1 MPTLRLSK
9 MAQQSL
15 SLWEGRKRIPMKKPS
30 ILVSF
35 LPLALLMLMLGVV
48 AYTFGSDSL
57 AGASQTVLLIASAVA
72 IAIGVFGYKRDF
84 AIFEQS
90 IAKAIGAMA
99 TPIVILL
106 FIGALSSTWMLSG
119 VVPLFIEYG
128 MHIIN
133 PTFFLPIACCIT
145 AAVSLLIGSSWTTI
159 ATIGLALLSIGEMQG
174 YSPGWI
180 AGALISGAYFGDKM
194 SPLSDTTV
202 LASST
207 TGVPIERHIRYM
219 FITTVPSMTVAL
231 LVFLGFGLA
240 NRGGLGAGTADV
252 HLMQA
257 LAGTFRLSPFLLVI
271 PVLTGL
277 MIWKRMPSVA
287 VLFLGTMLGVAGEL
301 VFQPQFLRSV
311 AETDGPLPLLRIVMQ
326 SVFSGVSASTGDAAL
341 DGLVTTGGMA
351 GMLNTIWLIICAVIF
366 GSCLQ
371 AAGMLQRITE
381 WLVGIARGVCGMVS
395 STVFATFLLNVL
407 TGDQYAAILLSGQM
421 FGKAYQQEGLESRLL
436 SRSLEDGGTVTSVL
450 VPWNTCG
457 MTQSTVL
464 GVPTLTYLPYCVFN
478 YVSPLMSI
486 LISAVGYKIY
496 RHSPLAATATPKST
510 ERI

>member
-1 MPTLRLSK
+1 
-9 MAQQSL
+9 
-15 SLWEGRKRIPMKKPS
+15 
-30 ILVSF
+30 
-35 LPLALLMLMLGVV
+35 MLMLGVV

-57 AGASQTVLLIASAVA
+57 AGASQTVLLIASAVVV
-72 IAIGVFGYKRDF
+72 AIGVFGYKRGYT
-84 AIFEQS
+84 IFEQA
-90 IAKAIGAMA
+90 IVKAIGAMA

-106 FIGALSSTWMLSG
+106 FIGALSSTWMVSG
-119 VVPLFIEYG
+119 VVPLFIDYG
-128 MHIIN
+128 MRIIN
-133 PTFFLPIACCIT
+133 PTFFLPVTCCIT

-159 ATIGLALLSIGEMQG
+159 ATVGLALISIGEMQN

-180 AGALISGAYFGDKM
+180 AGAIISGAYFGDKM

-219 FITTVPSMTVAL
+219 LITTVPSMTLTL
-231 LVFLGFGLA
+231 LVFLIFGLW
-240 NRGGLGAGTADV
+240 NGGNSGAEATDA

-257 LAGTFRLSPFLLVI
+257 LADTFHLSPCLLII
-271 PVLTGL
+271 PALTGL
-277 MIWKRMPSVA
+277 MIWKRLPSVA
-287 VLFLGTMLGVAGEL
+287 VLFVGTMLGVAGEL
-301 VFQPQFLRSV
+301 VFQPQLLRSL
-311 AETDGPLPLLRIVMQ
+311 AEADSPLPILRIAMQ
-326 SVFSGVSASTGDAAL
+326 SVFGGVSTSTGDAAL
-341 DGLVTTGGMA
+341 DGLVSTGGMA
-351 GMLNTIWLIICAVIF
+351 GMLNTIWLILCAVIF

-395 STVFATFLLNVL
+395 STVFTTFLLNVL
-407 TGDQYAAILLSGQM
+407 TGDQYASILLSGQM
-421 FGKAYQQEGLESRLL
+421 FGKAYQQEGLENRLL

-478 YVSPLMSI
+478 YVSPFMSI
-486 LISAVGYKIY
+486 LISAIGYKIY
-496 RHSPLAATATPKST
+496 RHKPLTT
-510 ERI
+510 EVQKAQDSI

>member
-1 MPTLRLSK
+1 
-9 MAQQSL
+9 
-15 SLWEGRKRIPMKKPS
+15 MKKPS

-57 AGASQTVLLIASAVA
+57 AGASQTVLLIASAVTV
-72 IAIGVFGYKRDF
+72 AIGVFGYRRDY

-90 IAKAIGAMA
+90 IAKAVGAMA

-119 VVPLFIEYG
+119 VVPLFIDYG
-128 MHIIN
+128 MRIIT

-145 AAVSLLIGSSWTTI
+145 AVVSLLIGSSWTTI
-159 ATIGLALLSIGEMQG
+159 ATIGLALVSIGEMQN
-174 YSPGWI
+174 YSEGWV
-180 AGALISGAYFGDKM
+180 AGAIISGAYFGDKM

-219 FITTVPSMTVAL
+219 LITTVPSLSVAL
-231 LVFLGFGLA
+231 LVFLGFGLM
-240 NRGGLGAGTADV
+240 NSGDLGAETSNV

-257 LAGTFRLSPFLLVI
+257 LGDTFHLSPLLLII
-271 PVLTGL
+271 PAVTGL
-277 MIWKRMPSVA
+277 MIWKRLPSVA
-287 VLFLGTMLGVAGEL
+287 VLFVGTLLGVAGEL
-301 VFQPQFLRSV
+301 AFQPQFLHSV
-311 AETDGPLPLLRIVMQ
+311 AETDGPLPMLRVVMQ

-341 DGLVTTGGMA
+341 DGLVSTGGME

-381 WLVGIARGVCGMVS
+381 WLVGIARGICGMVS

-436 SRSLEDGGTVTSVL
+436 SRCLEDGGTVTSVL

-486 LISAVGYKIY
+486 LVSAVGYRIY
-496 RHSPLAATATPKST
+496 RHKPHAATAEQTST
-510 ERI
+510 GTI